1 MTTTAAIEGKMGAYK
16 YYQTT
21 MKTSDVISKT
31 SAAVDYFSPLDW
43 EEMGEIARVQREPDT
58 KRIMNEIAPYLIR
71 SQKRFFNSIVVL
83 LDEKNCDF
91 KSLEMFPVTDGSG
104 KQTTASKLL
113 LPAYQKKAQ
122 SIGFLEINDIPKG
135 MLILDGQHRML
146 ALKKVMN
153 EQNELR
159 ETFKKL
165 NENFDD
171 YKDHNVG
178 NDDISVI
185 FLKVPGLPE
194 MRKLFEDLNT
204 YAKRQSKDVEIF
216 GSESNPW
223 YKICQHFCLHTVN
236 KKIDSKFLDHFV
248 QKKGTSLS
256 ESAKKMTTAAHLVQI
271 IKFLTEKMHF
281 KQQMQ
286 LDAIEEKLNVASKL
300 CRDELNEYF
309 EKIDI
314 FKKIISGKDNSIIP
328 DLRDTSNKDALLLK
342 PMPQVALFKA
352 IYFLKKN
359 SDMDIDAIYKGANKI
374 DYSYDKT
381 GNQWKDLVI
390 ASGGN
395 IITSGKVEK
404 LLSDILVYF
413 IAGKSKCLK
422 LQNGQEFLDKLLKN
436 YKLQLDDKENKIT
449 ELPNPNHK

>member
-1 MTTTAAIEGKMGAYK
+1 MTTTAAIEGQMGEYK

-21 MKTSDVISKT
+21 MKTADVISKT
-31 SAAVDYFSPLDW
+31 SAAVDYFSPADW
-43 EEMGEIARVQREPDT
+43 EEMGEISRVQREPDL
-58 KRIMNEIAPYLIR
+58 KRIMNEIAPYLVR

-83 LDEKNCDF
+83 LDEKACDF

-122 SIGFLEINDIPKG
+122 SIGFLEINDSKA

-159 ETFKKL
+159 EVFKKL
-165 NENFDD
+165 DEDFDE
-171 YKDHNVG
+171 YKNHNVA

-185 FLKVPGLPE
+185 FLKVPDRPE
-194 MRKLFEDLNT
+194 MRKIFEDLNT

-236 KKIDSKFLDHFV
+236 KKIGSNFLNDFV
-248 QKKGTSLS
+248 QKKGTSLGDK
-256 ESAKKMTTAAHLVQI
+256 ARKMTTAAHLVQI
-271 IKFLTEKMHF
+271 IKFLTLAMKF

-286 LDAIEEKLNVASKL
+286 LESIKEKMDVASKL
-300 CRDELNEYF
+300 CRNELNAFF
-309 EKIDI
+309 EKINI
-314 FKKIISGKDNSIIP
+314 FNKIINGNDNTIIP
-328 DLRDTSNKDALLLK
+328 SLRDPANKDALILK

-359 SDMDIDAIYKGANKI
+359 SDMDVDAIYKGANKI
-374 DYSYDKT
+374 DFSYEAA

-395 IITSGKVEK
+395 ILTSGKVEG
-404 LLSDILVYF
+404 LLRRMLVYF
-413 IAGKSKCLK
+413 IAGKPRCQKIE
-422 LQNGQEFLDKLLKN
+422 NGQEWLDTLLTD
-436 YKLQLDDKENKIT
+436 YKEQLEDVDNLIN
-449 ELPNPNHK
+449 ELPIPNFK